1 MLNKYEQF
9 SKQTNLVLQ
18 IDYLEI
24 IQFVQI
30 KTLQTTDPTNL

>member
-1 MLNKYEQF
+1 MFNSNIVLFMYKQF

-24 IQFVQI
+24 I
-30 KTLQTTDPTNL
+30 